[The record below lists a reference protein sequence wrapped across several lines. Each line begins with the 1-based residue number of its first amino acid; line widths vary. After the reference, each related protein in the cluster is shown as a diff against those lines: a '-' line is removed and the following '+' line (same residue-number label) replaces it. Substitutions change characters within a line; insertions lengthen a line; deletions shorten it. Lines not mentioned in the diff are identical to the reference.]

1 MAKLES
7 HAIGLLL
14 ILDYYNTLECQLIE
28 YLEKKKCN
36 EGVSLHVGLI
46 NCMNFLSWCIV
57 FDY

>member
-28 YLEKKKCN
+28 YLEKKNVMK
-36 EGVSLHVGLI
+36 G
-46 NCMNFLSWCIV
+46 FL
-57 FDY
+57 YM